1 MNLGKFQYMKTEE
14 SVLLEHFK
22 ERAVQ
27 KKKCIYQVS
36 YREHSLCKGNASCI
50 KEACRKAN
58 EAVEALRHNRIY
70 EGRLFV
76 KIFIEGE

>member
-1 MNLGKFQYMKTEE
+1 MNLGEKQYLMSDT
-14 SVLLEHFK
+14 SALLVHFK

-27 KKKCIYQVS
+27 KKNCIYQVS

-50 KEACRKAN
+50 KEACQKAN

-76 KIFIEGE
+76 KIFIKGE